1 MATPSPSKQ
10 PPAPLSDSVST
21 SGSESSTDFETPRQA
36 TVSLSTG
43 KGRRSRSNT
52 VEEKRRLRK
61 DRIKRKRR
69 YNRLAKFED
78 QVCRLQSELRAESSL
93 KVKAELNVI
102 AFKNRARTFWERWR
116 WEVEKRRE
124 AIRDLQLTQ
133 LKTKLPHKCSCN
145 SFMQE
150 VDPSML
156 NDPIIS
162 GKQEEHYVGRGS
174 FGVVKVQVFRD
185 ILVAVKEYLPKSLKL
200 DVVHEASLLSKVCHP
215 YLPLLIGICTNQKPL
230 RIVIQFHAFNE
241 LESKT
246 MQMELLNNSLTSEL
260 WLRLCAYL
268 HVEVNILH
276 NDIELNNILIAK
288 SGGDTSQCQ
297 AVLINFGKSTLANES
312 R

>member
-1 MATPSPSKQ
+1 
-10 PPAPLSDSVST
+10 
-21 SGSESSTDFETPRQA
+21 
-36 TVSLSTG
+36 
-43 KGRRSRSNT
+43 
-52 VEEKRRLRK
+52 
-61 DRIKRKRR
+61 
-69 YNRLAKFED
+69 
-78 QVCRLQSELRAESSL
+78 
-93 KVKAELNVI
+93 
-102 AFKNRARTFWERWR
+102 
-116 WEVEKRRE
+116 
-124 AIRDLQLTQ
+124 
-133 LKTKLPHKCSCN
+133 
-145 SFMQE
+145 MQE

-162 GKQEEHYVGRGS
+162 GKQEEHYIGRGS

-215 YLPLLIGICTNQKPL
+215 YLPLLIGICTNQQPL